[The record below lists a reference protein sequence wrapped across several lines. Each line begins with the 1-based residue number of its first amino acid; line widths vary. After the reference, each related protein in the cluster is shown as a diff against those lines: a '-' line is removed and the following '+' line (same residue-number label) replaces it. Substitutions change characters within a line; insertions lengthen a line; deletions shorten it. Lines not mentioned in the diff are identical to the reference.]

1 MDYGSDENGHS
12 GQLDGLSMP
21 PLESSGN
28 LNVWNL
34 CKLPNFKDNSTIPI
48 DFISLHSLCEHFEVS
63 LAVISVNV
71 NAGANRI
78 NKGADK
84 AV

>member
-1 MDYGSDENGHS
+1 
-12 GQLDGLSMP
+12 MP
-21 PLESSGN
+21 
-28 LNVWNL
+28 
-34 CKLPNFKDNSTIPI
+34 I
-48 DFISLHSLCEHFEVS
+48 FIRTVVQKSFRWSHFEVS

-78 NKGADK
+78 NRGTDK

>member
-1 MDYGSDENGHS
+1 ME
-12 GQLDGLSMP
+12 P
-21 PLESSGN
+21 EAK
-28 LNVWNL
+28 V
-34 CKLPNFKDNSTIPI
+34 TVIV
-48 DFISLHSLCEHFEVS
+48 FISLHSLCKHFEVS